1 MVNISYIYYFF
12 GIVSAIL
19 ALTMLFSRSALT
31 CALALL
37 GILICTAGIFGMMGE
52 HFIAAIQLVVYA
64 GAIMI
69 LIIFSIMLLNVKK
82 EKGDFNLKSFSAP
95 VGFLMVAV
103 ILVAGVWALY
113 GHYQSPDLLISKGA
127 FDRETIKTL
136 GGNTT
141 VLAHSL
147 FTQYYIPFEA
157 LSLALLIALSGAVV
171 LAKRK
176 ID

>member
-1 MVNISYIYYFF
+1 MVNISYIYLFF
-12 GIVSAIL
+12 AIVSAIL
-19 ALTMLFSRSALT
+19 AVTMLFTRSALT
-31 CALALL
+31 CALSLL

-69 LIIFSIMLLNVKK
+69 LIIFSIMLLNIKK
-82 EKGDFNLKSFSAP
+82 EKGDFNLKSFSFPA
-95 VGFLMVAV
+95 GFLMVAV
-103 ILVAGVWALY
+103 ILLAGIWALY

-127 FDRETIKTL
+127 FDRETVKAL
-136 GGNTT
+136 GGNTS

-147 FTQYYIPFEA
+147 FTQYYIPFEVM
-157 LSLALLIALSGAVV
+157 SLALLVALAGAVV

>member
-1 MVNISYIYYFF
+1 MVNISYIYLFF
-12 GIVSAIL
+12 AIVSAVL
-19 ALTMLFSRSALT
+19 AVTMLFTRSALT
-31 CALALL
+31 CALSLL

-69 LIIFSIMLLNVKK
+69 LIIFSIMLLNIKK
-82 EKGDFNLKSFSAP
+82 EKGDFNLKSFSFPA
-95 VGFLMVAV
+95 GFLMVAV
-103 ILVAGVWALY
+103 ILLAGIWALY

-127 FDRETIKTL
+127 FDRETVKAL
-136 GGNTT
+136 GGNTS

-147 FTQYYIPFEA
+147 FTQYYIPFEVM
-157 LSLALLIALSGAVV
+157 SLALLVALAGAVV

>member
-1 MVNISYIYYFF
+1 MVNISYIYLFF
-12 GIVSAIL
+12 AIVSAVL
-19 ALTMLFSRSALT
+19 AVTMLFTRSALT
-31 CALALL
+31 CALSLL

-69 LIIFSIMLLNVKK
+69 LIIFSIMLLNIKK
-82 EKGDFNLKSFSAP
+82 EKGDFNLKSFSFPA
-95 VGFLMVAV
+95 GLLMVAV
-103 ILVAGVWALY
+103 ILLAGIWALY
-113 GHYQSPDLLISKGA
+113 GHYQSPDLLIAKGS
-127 FDRETIKTL
+127 FDRETVKAL
-136 GGNTT
+136 GGNTS

-157 LSLALLIALSGAVV
+157 MSLALLVALAGAVV

>member
-1 MVNISYIYYFF
+1 MVNISYIYLFF
-12 GIVSAIL
+12 AIVSAIL
-19 ALTMLFSRSALT
+19 AVTMLFTRSALT
-31 CALALL
+31 CALSLL

-69 LIIFSIMLLNVKK
+69 LIIFSIMLLNLKK
-82 EKGDFNLKSFSAP
+82 EKGDFDLKSFSFPA
-95 VGFLMVAV
+95 GFLMVAV
-103 ILVAGVWALY
+103 ILLAGIWALY
-113 GHYQSPDLLISKGA
+113 GHFQSPDLLISKGA
-127 FDRETIKTL
+127 FDRETVKAL
-136 GGNTT
+136 GGNTS

-147 FTQYYIPFEA
+147 FTQYYIPFEVM
-157 LSLALLIALSGAVV
+157 SLALLVALAGAVV